1 MRHKKERKKLSH
13 ENHKMEGLPEEILQE
28 IVSLSEISPLKTLIA
43 CRTSE
48 HNDSDWAVPFESD
61 WPFDRCLGKRLDE
74 GTVALANL
82 NLDYFQTLRA
92 WKAGTDRRTDND
104 EACGLLL
111 LKDASA
117 IYVFTDTTFYCY
129 QRIGRMEKKFHQMRS
144 NLKCVNHFFSKLDSN
159 FVCTDFI
166 FDDGRSIG
174 PFEKINFFTETEIS
188 KKVREFARKFQE
200 THSCKLEVIDTTV
213 HTLVVRRPPGS
224 TLLF

>member
-1 MRHKKERKKLSH
+1 MLSQQNQKWPNASQKERKKLSH

-74 GTVALANL
+74 GTAALAGL

-129 QRIGRMEKKFHQMRS
+129 QRIGRMEKK
-144 NLKCVNHFFSKLDSN
+144 
-159 FVCTDFI
+159 
-166 FDDGRSIG
+166 
-174 PFEKINFFTETEIS
+174 IS
-188 KKVREFARKFQE
+188 PNAL
-200 THSCKLEVIDTTV
+200 KLEM
-213 HTLVVRRPPGS
+213 RES
-224 TLLF
+224 LFLETRQQLRLHRLHF